1 MNTINPAF
9 RPARLRTLEI
19 TYKCDL
25 SRTDGRVIPLG
36 VLAELTV
43 QGVYG
48 LGLVARSKISAEEAR
63 LIGEL
68 MRSELKSPYA
78 HLLSVF
84 KSVFDD
90 ARSRDAFSRLPT
102 EHSYSLC
109 FKARPLVDVEVPRSV
124 RGNDDA
130 RRLWMKD
137 ELSAQNNRAY
147 WDLFAEHMPEQ
158 IEKNEKDD
166 VREAAA

>member
-1 MNTINPAF
+1 MNMISTAF

-19 TYKCDL
+19 TYRCDL
-25 SRTDGRVIPLG
+25 GRTDGQVIPLG
-36 VLAELTV
+36 ILAELTV

-48 LGLVARSKISAEEAR
+48 LGLCARSKISAEEAA
-63 LIGEL
+63 LIGQL

-84 KSVFDD
+84 RSVFDSE
-90 ARSRDAFSRLPT
+90 RSRDAFSRLPT
-102 EHSYSLC
+102 EHSHSLC
-109 FKARPLVDVEVPRSV
+109 FKPRLTIDVDVPRSV
-124 RGNDDA
+124 RGNYDA
-130 RRLWMKD
+130 RRLWVKD

-147 WDLFAEHMPEQ
+147 WDLFAEHMPQQ

-166 VREAAA
+166 VREAA

>member
-1 MNTINPAF
+1 MNTINTAF

-19 TYKCDL
+19 TYRCDMG
-25 SRTDGRVIPLG
+25 RTDGRVIPLG

-48 LGLVARSKISAEEAR
+48 LGLVARSKISAEEAE
-63 LIGEL
+63 LIGQL
-68 MRSELKSPYA
+68 MRSELKAPYA

-84 KSVFDD
+84 KSVYDD
-90 ARSRDAFSRLPT
+90 EWSRDAFSRLPT
-102 EHSYSLC
+102 EHSYSLY
-109 FKARPLVDVEVPRSV
+109 FKERPAIDVDVPRSV

-130 RRLWMKD
+130 RRLWVKD

-166 VREAAA
+166 VREAA